1 MIIVDYLDFK
11 IKQRHALLARTIGT
25 KAEEESSYTH
35 SHNLVISATASMVA
49 LCSLEAAAY
58 FLYNRKV
65 SIYPRIQYC
74 RLQAAL
80 LGWSAYSSLNC

>member
-1 MIIVDYLDFK
+1 MSIIVDYLDFK

-65 SIYPRIQYC
+65 SR
-74 RLQAAL
+74 
-80 LGWSAYSSLNC
+80 YSDELVDVNIAIVIIIASSSTHG

>member
-1 MIIVDYLDFK
+1 MFQLFNYIVDYLDFK

-25 KAEEESSYTH
+25 KAEEESSHTH

-65 SIYPRIQYC
+65 SIYPTIQYC
-74 RLQAAL
+74 WQP
-80 LGWSAYSSLNC
+80 S

>member
-1 MIIVDYLDFK
+1 MTFDNPPELTCFDRVNFFVDYLDFK

-65 SIYPRIQYC
+65 R
-74 RLQAAL
+74 
-80 LGWSAYSSLNC
+80 

>member
-11 IKQRHALLARTIGT
+11 IKQRHALLTRTIGT

-35 SHNLVISATASMVA
+35 SHKLVISATASMVA
-49 LCSLEAAAY
+49 LCSLEALAY

-65 SIYPRIQYC
+65 SIYK
-74 RLQAAL
+74 
-80 LGWSAYSSLNC
+80 SSLESNIENCTRA

>member
-35 SHNLVISATASMVA
+35 SHNLVISATASM
-49 LCSLEAAAY
+49 EAWSPSAAW
-58 FLYNRKV
+58 RPQPTSCTTEK
-65 SIYPRIQYC
+65 
-74 RLQAAL
+74 
-80 LGWSAYSSLNC
+80 